1 MDGLSIEYRQ
11 RLDNVIDEIADVD
24 HRLERLY
31 DALET
36 GKIQLADLVPR
47 IQQLRQRQE
56 QLQATRLELEQELS
70 DRQVELADAETVA
83 QCVVD
88 LRNTLSESSLAER
101 KSFVRSFVKEVKVT
115 GDEVLLTYTIPILPG
130 GMTEEK
136 LPVLSIGHYGGPLW
150 TRTTDPS
157 LMSSDVLKWWS
168 GRFLNIHF

>member
-1 MDGLSIEYRQ
+1 MVIDKIKEHVLTTENLTRLVHIVNDEMDGLAIEYRQ
-11 RLDNVIDEIADVD
+11 RLDSILDDIADVSR
-24 HRLERLY
+24 RLERLY

-36 GKIQLADLVPR
+36 GKIQLADLAPR

-70 DRQVELADAETVA
+70 DRRVELADAETVA

-115 GDEVLLTYTIPILPG
+115 GNEVLLTYTIPMLPG
-130 GMTEEK
+130 GMIEEK
-136 LPVLSIGHYGGPLW
+136 LPVLSIGHYGG
-150 TRTTDPS
+150 R
-157 LMSSDVLKWWS
+157 
-168 GRFLNIHF
+168 